1 MPESWRDLPLGTFNA
16 DGLVPNLNDIRINWH
31 VGNLEE
37 TIGNLKFV
45 KKREHQALI
54 FFDLDIFAPSLI
66 AWNGISK
73 NLRVGDVL
81 YFDEAFDKDERMLL
95 NNYILTFGK
104 FELIAAS
111 WMSLA
116 IKLIE
121 IY

>member
-1 MPESWRDLPLGTFNA
+1 M
-16 DGLVPNLNDIRINWH
+16 
-31 VGNLEE
+31 
-37 TIGNLKFV
+37 
-45 KKREHQALI
+45 KKREQQALI

-66 AWNGISK
+66 AWNGISR

-95 NNYILTFGK
+95 NNYILPFGK